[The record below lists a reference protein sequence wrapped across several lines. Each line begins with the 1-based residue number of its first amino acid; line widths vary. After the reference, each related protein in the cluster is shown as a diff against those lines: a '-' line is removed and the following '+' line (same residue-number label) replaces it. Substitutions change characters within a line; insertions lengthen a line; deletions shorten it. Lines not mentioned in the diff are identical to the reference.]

1 MLPTTRRANTPA
13 GSPAW
18 RAACLLVLA
27 TAGLAVA
34 GSAQAQAPDRDA
46 MIQELVRQIQL
57 RDAVIQDLQRRVGSL
72 EQRVGA
78 PPPAA
83 VSVPVRPEEPAPA
96 AVRVQAPPPQPP
108 APQPQTTAEA
118 APPADRPAAPGT
130 VEVDE
135 EAAERALDRTLTDVG
150 ALLLPAGRMEIAPSI
165 SYTRR
170 ETQSTAN
177 TFVTVGGDLVA
188 VAQDVRVDRDEVRPT
203 VDLRIGLPWDTQF
216 EVGIPGAFVNQKA
229 VAGAQDPLLVRTS
242 ESNSGIGFGDVTV
255 GLAKTL
261 LREDGW
267 IPDAVL
273 RVTYD
278 TATGQQIQ
286 NGVIMPG
293 TPGLH
298 DIRASLSLT
307 KRQDPLAF
315 VAGFSYGHTFA
326 GDFDFGGQVG
336 KQELKPGDQYTL
348 NVGAILA
355 ASPETSLQFAFQQ
368 SFQNSQKIAGVKIDD
383 SNTSSGILSVGAS
396 MILGRGVLLSA
407 SAGVGL
413 GRDAPD
419 YFFALSV
426 PVRFNTPF

>member
-1 MLPTTRRANTPA
+1 MLA
-13 GSPAW
+13 
-18 RAACLLVLA
+18 LA
-27 TAGLAVA
+27 AGLMAA
-34 GSAQAQAPDRDA
+34 GPALAQAPDRDA

-83 VSVPVRPEEPAPA
+83 VSVPVRPEPAQA
-96 AVRVQAPPPQPP
+96 SAPPPQPP
-108 APQPQTTAEA
+108 AAPTPQTTAS
-118 APPADRPAAPGT
+118 APPPAARPAAPGT

-150 ALLLPAGRMEIAPSI
+150 ALLLPAGRMEIAPSLT
-165 SYTRR
+165 YTRR
-170 ETQSTAN
+170 ESQSLTN
-177 TFVTVGGDLVA
+177 TGFAGVA
-188 VAQDVRVDRDEVRPT
+188 PDTFFVAQDVTADRDEVRAA
-203 VDLRIGLPWDTQF
+203 VDVRVGLPWDTQF
-216 EVGIPGAFVNQKA
+216 ELGIPGAFANQKVVLSPA
-229 VAGAQDPLLVRTS
+229 PFLPRTS
-242 ESNSGIGFGDVTV
+242 DSNSGIGFGDVTV

-267 IPDAVL
+267 VPDAVL

-278 TATGQQIQ
+278 TATGQQNQ

-298 DIRASLSLT
+298 DIRTSLSFT

-315 VAGFSYGHTFA
+315 VAGFSYTHTFE
-326 GDFDFGGQVG
+326 GDFDFGGPLGTQ
-336 KQELKPGDQYTL
+336 KLQPGDQYTL
-348 NVGAILA
+348 NVGAVLA
-355 ASPETSLQFAFQQ
+355 ASPETSLQLAFQQ
-368 SFQNSQKIAGVKIDD
+368 TFQTSQKLAGITIAD
-383 SNTSSGILSVGAS
+383 SNSSSGLLSVGAS
-396 MILGRGVLLSA
+396 MILGPGVLLSA
-407 SAGVGL
+407 SGGVGL
-413 GRDAPD
+413 GRGAPD

>member
-1 MLPTTRRANTPA
+1 MLA
-13 GSPAW
+13 
-18 RAACLLVLA
+18 LA
-27 TAGLAVA
+27 AGLMAA
-34 GSAQAQAPDRDA
+34 GPALAQAPDRDA

-83 VSVPVRPEEPAPA
+83 VSVPVRPEPAQA
-96 AVRVQAPPPQPP
+96 AAAPPAQAP
-108 APQPQTTAEA
+108 APQTTPQTTASA
-118 APPADRPAAPGT
+118 QPPADRPAAPGT
-130 VEVDE
+130 VVVDE

-165 SYTRR
+165 TYTRR
-170 ETQSTAN
+170 ESQ
-177 TFVTVGGDLVA
+177 FVRTSDLFA
-188 VAQDVRVDRDEVRPT
+188 PGIPFAEDVRVDRDEFRAAVDVR
-203 VDLRIGLPWDTQF
+203 VGLPWDTQF
-216 EVGIPGAFVNQKA
+216 ELGIPGSFASQKTA
-229 VAGAQDPLLVRTS
+229 RNLSVQIGSDVFEGRASDSST
-242 ESNSGIGFGDVTV
+242 GIGFGDVTV

-273 RVTYD
+273 RVTYSSP
-278 TATGQQIQ
+278 TGQQVQ

-298 DIRASLSLT
+298 GIRSSLALT

-315 VAGFSYGHTFA
+315 VAGFSYGHTFS
-326 GDFDFGGQVG
+326 GDFAGIPSFR
-336 KQELKPGDQYTL
+336 LGDEYTL

-368 SFQNSQKIAGVKIDD
+368 TFQNNQKIAGVTIDD
-383 SNTSSGILSVGAS
+383 SFDSSGILSVGAS

-407 SAGVGL
+407 SGGVGL
-413 GRDAPD
+413 GRGAPD